1 MNLVEIDHALRKL
14 RLSGM
19 ADVLETRLRH
29 AQTERLAPID
39 LISTLV
45 SDELLRR
52 QDRLSGR
59 RIKAARFR
67 DADRSLDS
75 FDFDFNKKMNRPL
88 IYELA
93 TARFVAQREDVLLL
107 GPPGTGKSHLAQ
119 AIGRGAIQQG
129 HRVIYRE
136 AHVLIEE
143 IADAGLDGT
152 RKQYLSDMAAVP
164 LLIVDDLG
172 MRKLPHTAAE
182 DLLELV
188 MRRYERAST
197 ILTSN
202 RPVDDWGK
210 LLGDNAAV
218 TALLDRLLHH
228 AHVLKCGPRSWRT
241 KVQPDLRHE
250 DAGAGPDVPGLV
262 GKTGMDETDGPDGAD
277 RGRREAKQGKTQA
290 DPGRGREASRL
301 VPSQSHGHWRGRDSA
316 GVRFGDASIGDRHPN
331 RSAPGRTRDAARHHQ
346 RQDRSR
352 RAHAEATEGATAA
365 ARQAGE
371 GQEARGSAV
380 R

>member
-67 DADRSLDS
+67 DPDRSLDS
-75 FDFDFNKKMNRPL
+75 FDFDFNKKMNRAL

-119 AIGRGAIQQG
+119 AIGRAAIQQG

-152 RKQYLSDMAAVP
+152 RKQYLADMVAVP

-172 MRKLPHTAAE
+172 MRKLPQTAAE

-250 DAGAGPDVPGLV
+250 VAAG
-262 GKTGMDETDGPDGAD
+262 
-277 RGRREAKQGKTQA
+277 
-290 DPGRGREASRL
+290 
-301 VPSQSHGHWRGRDSA
+301 
-316 GVRFGDASIGDRHPN
+316 
-331 RSAPGRTRDAARHHQ
+331 
-346 RQDRSR
+346 
-352 RAHAEATEGATAA
+352 
-365 ARQAGE
+365 
-371 GQEARGSAV
+371 
-380 R
+380 